1 MKKFRFI
8 CLLLCLVLA
17 LQCAVVPVYASEAED
32 TTADTTES
40 TAVPETTE
48 ASSAVY
54 YDIPDSVTGDA
65 SVTSGC
71 NTIDGQRALSS
82 ESSVL
87 KTTKG
92 AVLYEM
98 TTGTLVYAK
107 NPDEQLYPASL
118 TKIMTCLL
126 ALEMGDLDDMVQTS
140 ETAIEEISW
149 DSTSISLEVGEE
161 MSLRNLLY
169 SLMVESANDAANVIA
184 EHIAGSKEAFADLMN
199 KKATQLGCTGTHFV
213 NAHGLH
219 DDNHYTTSRDMAKI
233 MLAALEHDEF
243 KEIYSTARYVV
254 PETNRSGERI
264 LNNTNYLI
272 ADDLINFYYDERFVG
287 GKTGYTS
294 EAGRCL
300 ASVAESEDSDFEFL
314 AIIMGAQE
322 KTDEDDPN
330 IITYYGHFDETVDM
344 VNHGFYN
351 FTTAEIYHPGQVVGQ
366 FRVSGGEN
374 SVSGEP
380 GDAKKVIVPSD
391 YKEADINFRTEVANG
406 ELIAPINAGDVIG
419 TLRVWYRDVCIAQT
433 DVLSMSVS
441 KKDTMSTIFD
451 GGVITDE
458 ESDKITVS
466 VRTGVKIFVM
476 LVAVVLVLSIGVA
489 VYNAVLDYKRRKRRR
504 NRRRSR

>member
-1 MKKFRFI
+1 MKKFRLI
-8 CLLLCLVLA
+8 CLLLCLLLT
-17 LQCAVVPVYASEAED
+17 LQSMVMPGFATEAED
-32 TTADTTES
+32 TTADTS
-40 TAVPETTE
+40 ETTT
-48 ASSAVY
+48 ASEPTETTAPVI
-54 YDIPDSVTGDA
+54 YDIPDAVTGDA

-71 NTIDGQRALSS
+71 NSIDAQRPLSS

-87 KTTKG
+87 KTTKS

-98 TTGTLVYAK
+98 TTGTMVYAK
-107 NPDEQLYPASL
+107 NPDEQMYPASL

-126 ALEMGDLDDMVQTS
+126 ALEMGNLDDMVKTS

-149 DSTSISLEVGEE
+149 DSTSIDLEPGEE

-199 KKATQLGCTGTHFV
+199 KKAAQLGCTGTHFA

-219 DDNHYTTSRDMAKI
+219 DENHYTTARDMAKI
-233 MLAALEHDEF
+233 TLAALEYDEF
-243 KEIYSTARYVV
+243 REIYSTGRYVV
-254 PETNRSGERI
+254 PETNRSGERE
-264 LNNTNYLI
+264 LDNTNYLI
-272 ADDLINFYYDERFVG
+272 ANHQIDFYYDERFTG

-294 EAGRCL
+294 AAGRCL
-300 ASVAESEDSDFEFL
+300 VSTAVQEDSEFEFL
-314 AIIMGAQE
+314 AVILGAQE
-322 KTDEDDPN
+322 KTDEDDPT

-344 VNHGFYN
+344 VNHGFN
-351 FTTAEIYHPGQVVGQ
+351 KFTTAEIYHPGQVVGQ

-380 GDAKKVIVPSD
+380 SGAKKSIVPD
-391 YKEADINFRTEVANG
+391 GFAETDISFRTEVTNG
-406 ELIAPINAGDVIG
+406 ELVAPINAGDVIG
-419 TLRVWYRDVCIAQT
+419 TLRVWYKDVCIAQT
-433 DVLSMSVS
+433 DILSMSVS
-441 KKDTMSTIFD
+441 KVDTMSTIFD

-458 ESDKITVS
+458 ESDKITGS
-466 VRTGVKIFVM
+466 IRTGVKIFVM

-489 VYNAVLDYKRRKRRR
+489 VYNAVIEYKRRKRRR